1 MARLCHRIFS
11 WMGWSFVGA
20 LPDVPKFVLI
30 GFPHTTNWDF
40 FLYLAAV
47 RAFRLDARFLAAEG
61 LFKGPFGWV
70 LHRVG
75 GIPVGEGRASLVD
88 DAAAAFA
95 AADEMVLVI
104 SPEGTRRRVEVW
116 KSGFWRIADAAGVPV
131 VIGRVDGSAKTV
143 AIGPAVR
150 IDGDTRAVM
159 DAAREFLDGA
169 GGLRPHNAGPVALA
183 DEVRDS

>member
-1 MARLCHRIFS
+1 MDLRA
-11 WMGWSFVGA
+11 
-20 LPDVPKFVLI
+20 P
-30 GFPHTTNWDF
+30 
-40 FLYLAAV
+40 AV
-47 RAFRLDARFLAAEG
+47 ASGPCAARFRAARG
-61 LFKGPFGWV
+61 LVDRPARSRVVRLRRTFYRKG
-70 LHRVG
+70 
-75 GIPVGEGRASLVD
+75 VGEGRASLVD

-131 VIGRVDGSAKTV
+131 VIGRVDGAAKTV